1 MQGLCCLDV
10 QGADGMGAML
20 EFIRDGR
27 EDPQTIS
34 EAEGMVSS
42 VFDRRDEI
50 DKLMSGQSRH
60 WEVARMGL
68 VERNVLRLAV
78 WELLSD
84 HAPKKVVITEA
95 LRLAKEFASAES
107 AGFIN
112 GVLDAAEK
120 RISRDTGDA
129 RDKK

>member
-10 QGADGMGAML
+10 QGADGMGAVL

-27 EDPQTIS
+27 VNHQTIG
-34 EAEGMVSS
+34 EAESMAHS

-50 DKLMSGQSRH
+50 DKLLSGQSRH

-68 VERNVLRLAV
+68 VERNILRLAV
-78 WELLSD
+78 WELMTD
-84 HAPKKVVITEA
+84 HAPKKVAITEA

-112 GVLDAAEK
+112 GVLDAAAT
-120 RISRDTGDA
+120 RISRDTGDT

>member
-20 EFIRDGR
+20 EFIRDER
-27 EDPQTIS
+27 VNPRTTS
-34 EAEGMVSS
+34 EAEGMARS

-50 DKLMSGQSRH
+50 DKLLSGQSRL

-78 WELLSD
+78 WELMTD
-84 HAPKKVVITEA
+84 HAPKKVVIDEA

-112 GVLDAAEK
+112 GVLDAAAN
-120 RISRDTGDA
+120 RIISRDAGE
-129 RDKK
+129 KN